1 MRVEVENLSKRFG
14 GLKALDRVS
23 LVAMA
28 GEVTAIIGPNGAGK
42 STFLNCITG
51 VARIDE
57 GSVFIDGVPLPSNP
71 IGKLVD
77 LGITRTFQNIRLF
90 ESLTTLEHLML
101 ARHALRDRAKSRLAD
116 DHARSVNAACMGILD
131 RVGLRERA
139 NAWPSELSYG
149 ERRRLEIA
157 RGMAIE
163 PRLLLLDEPAAGS
176 TRSEQITL
184 ANLISSIA
192 ASGTAVI
199 LVEHHMDLVA
209 RVAKN
214 IVVLNFGQV
223 LMTGDIKQVRSHPD
237 VIAAYLGT
245 SVH

>member
-1 MRVEVENLSKRFG
+1 MMRVEIENLSKRFG
-14 GLKALDRVS
+14 GLKALDGVS
-23 LVAMA
+23 LVANG
-28 GEVTAIIGPNGAGK
+28 GEVTALIGPNGAGK

-51 VARIDE
+51 V
-57 GSVFIDGVPLPSNP
+57 VPIDGGKVTVDGAPLPNKP
-71 IGKLVD
+71 LGKLVE
-77 LGITRTFQNIRLF
+77 LGITRTFQNVRLF
-90 ESLTTLEHLML
+90 ESLTTLEHLVL
-101 ARHALRDRAKSRLAD
+101 ARHTLRARAKVRAAD
-116 DHARSVNAACMGILD
+116 QTRSVESECLDILD

-139 NAWPSELSYG
+139 HTWPSELSYG

-157 RGMAIE
+157 RGLAIE

-176 TRSEQITL
+176 TRSEQATL
-184 ANLISSIA
+184 ATLISAIA

-223 LMTGDIKQVRSHPD
+223 LMTGDINRVRSHPD

-245 SVH
+245 STH

>member
-1 MRVEVENLSKRFG
+1 MRVEIESISKRFG

-23 LVAMA
+23 LVANG
-28 GEVTAIIGPNGAGK
+28 GEVTALIGPNGAGK

-51 VARIDE
+51 VVPIDE
-57 GSVFIDGVPLPSNP
+57 GRVVIDGEQLPSNP
-71 IGKLVD
+71 LGMLVD
-77 LGITRTFQNIRLF
+77 IGITRTFQNIRRF
-90 ESLTTLEHLML
+90 ERLTALEHLVL
-101 ARHALRDRAKSRLAD
+101 ARHPLRSRASGRSPGRGRSVESECLDILERVGLRDRA
-116 DHARSVNAACMGILD
+116 NT
-131 RVGLRERA
+131 
-139 NAWPSELSYG
+139 WPSELSYG

-157 RGMAIE
+157 RGLAIE

-176 TRSEQITL
+176 TRSEQMAL
-184 ANLISSIA
+184 AELISAIA
-192 ASGTAVI
+192 ATGTAII

-223 LMTGDIKQVRSHPD
+223 LMTGNIEQVRSHPD

-245 SVH
+245 SPH